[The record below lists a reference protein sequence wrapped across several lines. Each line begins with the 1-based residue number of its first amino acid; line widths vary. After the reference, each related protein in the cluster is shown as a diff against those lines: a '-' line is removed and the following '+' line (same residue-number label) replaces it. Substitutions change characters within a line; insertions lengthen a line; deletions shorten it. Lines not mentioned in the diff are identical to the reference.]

1 MTDSQR
7 LVTLGIVSSLLMP
20 SEALWRRASY
30 VMQSAIGRGL
40 DFSPFGAQS
49 APSVAMVGYAVFYL
63 LVALALALYR
73 FQERDL

>member
-1 MTDSQR
+1 MQT
-7 LVTLGIVSSLLMP
+7 TLG
-20 SEALWRRASY
+20 RT
-30 VMQSAIGRGL
+30 L

-49 APSVAMVGYAVFYL
+49 APSVTMVGYAVFYL